1 MSGEFERIARFFERG
16 AERLR
21 GSLANTAVLGIGD
34 DCALLSPG
42 SQTREDA
49 LCAIST
55 DMLVAGRHF
64 WPDVNPAS
72 LGHKALAVNLSDLA
86 AMGARPRAFTL
97 ALALS
102 DNNDDAWLDAFCEG
116 LFALAAEHACE
127 LIGGDTTRGP
137 LCICITVIGD
147 VDLQR
152 CLRRDRARPGD
163 HIWVSG
169 ELGAAAYALRHPGLS
184 RSADERLLRPQPRLA
199 LGTALGRHSS
209 CAVDLSDGLLGDLR
223 HILERSQVG
232 AQVHAERIPVHPAL
246 LGLPLPEQRALALQ
260 GGDDYEL
267 LFTAPPDASEAL
279 HTLSVTLGL
288 ALTQIGVIT
297 KDRARDVVDASGQS
311 LGLRFEGFDHFTPH

>member
-1 MSGEFERIARFFERG
+1 MSGEFERVSRFFDRG

-21 GSLANTAVLGIGD
+21 GSLSSTAMLGIGD
-34 DCALLSPG
+34 DCALLSPH
-42 SQTREDA
+42 SQTLGGT

-55 DMLVAGRHF
+55 DMLVEGRHF
-64 WPDVNPAS
+64 WPDVDPAS
-72 LGHKALAVNLSDLA
+72 LGYKALAVNLSDLA

-97 ALALS
+97 ALALG
-102 DNNDDAWLDAFCEG
+102 DRNNDAWLEAFCQG
-116 LFALAAEHACE
+116 LFALAAEAACE

-147 VDLQR
+147 VDPQR

-169 ELGAAAYALRHPGLS
+169 ELGAAAYALRYPGLS

-199 LGTALGRHSS
+199 LGTALSRHSS
-209 CAVDLSDGLLGDLR
+209 CAIDLSDGLLGDLR

-232 AQVHAERIPVHPAL
+232 AQIHAERIPVHPAL
-246 LGLPLPEQRALALQ
+246 IGLSLPEQRALALQ

-267 LFTAPPDASEAL
+267 LFTASPDACEAL
-279 HTLSVTLGL
+279 HALSATLGL

-297 KDRARDVVDASGQS
+297 EDRARDVVDASGHS
-311 LGLRFEGFDHFTPH
+311 LGLRFEGFDHFAPH